1 MPGLLR
7 PEIQVVP
14 ETDSEDD
21 GSDSD
26 NDAEDDPQEPETP
39 IDLDI
44 IDNALLRQ
52 LVTRLHGEVLFLQAS
67 FGQKDHYES
76 LKRELQKIYQIIVAS
91 EAHQRNLDHPL

>member
-7 PEIQVVP
+7 PEVHVVP
-14 ETDSEDD
+14 ETDSEHEDSSND
-21 GSDSD
+21 DSD
-26 NDAEDDPQEPETP
+26 EPEQI

-67 FGQKDHYES
+67 FGQKEHYQS
-76 LKRELQKIYQIIVAS
+76 LKRELENIYNIIVAS
-91 EAHQRNLDHPL
+91 EAHQRLQNNPL